1 MLNTP
6 ASPSP
11 TLNPDGTVSAVVLS
25 VSPPDAPFRLLRL
38 WLPPGAAESPVCG
51 RFWMARCAED
61 TLSARA
67 QDWSIY
73 LRRPLLAAGVPET
86 MARPQEADP
95 VPNEA
100 GAGERIDLL
109 LGPAADPG
117 ADWLAARPPGSTVN
131 LLGPFGRPFAL
142 PPNSRALLV
151 LTLPAYA
158 PLWLPAVHD
167 MLDRGGRV
175 TLVTPPPAAA
185 ESLRARLPLAVEL
198 RAARDA
204 ADWSQHLAET
214 VRWADHLCASLPASH
229 YQPLADDVRRTRF
242 RVDPGFA
249 HIYLEANLACGFGAC
264 LACAVPLPDGGMTRA
279 CLHGPIFPLERVTV

>member
-1 MLNTP
+1 MPNTP
-6 ASPSP
+6 AGPSP
-11 TLNPDGTVSAVVLS
+11 IHNPDGTISAVVLS

-38 WLPPGAAESPVCG
+38 WLPPGAAETPACG

-61 TLSARA
+61 TPLARA

-73 LRRPLLAAGVPET
+73 LRRPLPAAGVPET
-86 MARPQEADP
+86 IA
-95 VPNEA
+95 A
-100 GAGERIDLL
+100 GAGERLDLL
-109 LGPAADPG
+109 LGHDADLGAA
-117 ADWLAARPPGSTVN
+117 WLAARPPGSTVN

-158 PLWLPAVHD
+158 PLWLPAIHD

-175 TLVTPPPAAA
+175 TLVTPPTAAA

-204 ADWSQHLAET
+204 VDWSQHLAET
-214 VRWADHLCASLPASH
+214 VRWADHLCAALPASH
-229 YQPLADDVRRTRF
+229 YQPLADEIRRVRF

-249 HIYLEANLACGFGAC
+249 HVYLEADLACGFGAC

-279 CLHGPIFPLERVTV
+279 CQHGPIFPLERVTV